1 MGGKVLFIINS
12 GPEIPS
18 NVLWGLR
25 MALNIHSHPYGEK
38 ILEEVKVL
46 LFCGGVSIVD
56 PTSSHF
62 SEFRERLGELAG
74 AGVEI
79 ASCISIAKPLG
90 LEEETTALGIRLV
103 HASVYVAERVSEG
116 FTIITF

>member
-12 GPEIPS
+12 GPESPS
-18 NVLWGLR
+18 KVLWGLR

-56 PTSSHF
+56 PASSHS
-62 SEFRERLGELAG
+62 SEFRERLGELVG
-74 AGVEI
+74 AGVEV
-79 ASCISIAKPLG
+79 ASCISIARPLG
-90 LEEETTALGIRLV
+90 LEEGTRELGIKMV

-116 FTIITF
+116 YTVITF